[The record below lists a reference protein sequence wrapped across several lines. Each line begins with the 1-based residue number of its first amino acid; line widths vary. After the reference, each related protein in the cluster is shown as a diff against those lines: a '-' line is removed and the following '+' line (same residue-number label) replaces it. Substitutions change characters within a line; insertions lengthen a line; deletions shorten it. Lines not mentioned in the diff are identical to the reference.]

1 MAPPAARP
9 TISQTEFIALMAML
23 FATIAFSVDSMLPAM
38 PEITAELTP
47 DAPNRA
53 QLIITSFV
61 LGMGIGT
68 LFTGPLSDAFGRKPI
83 ILAGAVLYCIASVL
97 AWISND
103 LETVLIARVLQG
115 LGAAG
120 PRVASLAI
128 VRDLFSGREM
138 ARLMSFIFLV
148 FSLFPAV
155 APAMGAGIIWFTGW
169 RGIFG
174 AFIIFAIVSNLW
186 LSLRLSETLQP
197 VNRRPFSA
205 ADLWAGTKEVVG
217 VKIVR
222 QVIVVQSLGFGML
235 FAVLSATQQVFDFTF
250 GYADSFPIWFA
261 AIALLAASSSMV
273 NARYVKQFG
282 MRPII
287 RLTLIGQATIS
298 VAVSLLWVS
307 GVVTGHLDFAL
318 FFLWTTSVFFMAGL
332 TFGNLNTLAMEPMGH
347 RAGLTASVVGSVA
360 TVFGAVIGALI
371 GQAFD
376 GTPLPLAVGSAI
388 CAVIG
393 ALITSRM
400 ERIKA

>member
-1 MAPPAARP
+1 MASPAPRP
-9 TISQTEFIALMAML
+9 TISQSEFIALMAML

-83 ILAGAVLYCIASVL
+83 ILAGAVLYCVASGL
-97 AWISND
+97 AWIADD
-103 LETVLIARVLQG
+103 LEMVLIARVLQG

-120 PRVASLAI
+120 PRVAALAI

-186 LSLRLSETLQP
+186 LSIRLSETLP
-197 VNRRPFSA
+197 RENRRPFSA
-205 ADLWAGTKEVVG
+205 ADLWAGIKEIVG

-222 QVIVVQSLGFGML
+222 QAILVQSLGFGML
-235 FAVLSATQQVFDFTF
+235 FSVLSATQQVFDITF
-250 GYADSFPIWFA
+250 GYGDSFPAWFA
-261 AIALLAASSSMV
+261 LIALISASSSLV
-273 NARYVKQFG
+273 NARFVQRVG

-287 RLTLIGQATIS
+287 RITLIGQAVIS
-298 VAVSLLWVS
+298 GLASVLWATGLVS
-307 GVVTGHLDFAL
+307 GVIDFGL
-318 FFLWTTSVFFMAGL
+318 FFL

-347 RAGLTASVVGSVA
+347 RAGLTASVVGSVG
-360 TVFGAVIGALI
+360 TVLGAVIGALI

-376 GTPLPLAVGSAI
+376 GTPLPLAVGGAI
-388 CAVIG
+388 CAILG

-400 ERIKA
+400 ERVKA